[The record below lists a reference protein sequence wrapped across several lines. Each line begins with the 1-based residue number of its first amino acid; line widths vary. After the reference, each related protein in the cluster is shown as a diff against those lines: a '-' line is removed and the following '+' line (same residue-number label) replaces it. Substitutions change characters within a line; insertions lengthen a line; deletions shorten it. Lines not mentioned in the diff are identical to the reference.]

1 MSLSEII
8 REQQSIIAEQQNARV
23 EFQQMR
29 VKLDGI
35 IQAETRKISSRLDA
49 TDARIERLLG
59 GTEGLTAVGGPTAP
73 GNRSQRPQG
82 QGNQDPK
89 GAPPLF
95 SKAPAPGV
103 RSQAQLGDGRPN
115 TAQVSQQ
122 TRVARGV
129 PLSASNAPQMQP
141 SQRRSSAEE
150 RARVEERKEILATSH
165 AGAPEHGLWHEPKD
179 AKPTPSMLEVAEEG
193 LRRSFNKTRECLRYP
208 HNPPQGMSAIFRRA
222 DQNHSGKVDRSEFSK
237 VCTML
242 DFSASPEIMG
252 ALFNRY
258 DLDRSGYI
266 TVDEMGRMLFKLDG
280 DKEAKAM
287 SAIARMREVLSLR
300 AGGFESMKAMGSQFR
315 IMDRDKTGQLTKEEF
330 NTALDILFSGYNIK
344 FNPAEKVSLFQ
355 QFDYDHSGT
364 VDYNEFTRG
373 IRGDMNDFRKDW
385 VRQAFNILD
394 RDNSGVISTAEIG
407 GTYDVSQNPAVKS
420 GKVHP
425 DDALSAFMKHFDT
438 NSDGSITFEEFLE
451 NYQWVSASIDDDDY
465 FELMMR
471 NAWHITG
478 GEGWCANTSNL
489 RVLVKHLNG
498 PDEVVCV
505 EQDMGLPRDPALKT
519 QEVVRRLKAQGVKD
533 IQKIEFC
540 G

>member
-8 REQQSIIAEQQNARV
+8 REQQSIIAEQQNARA
-23 EFQQMR
+23 EFQKMR
-29 VKLDGI
+29 QKLDSFV
-35 IQAETRKISSRLDA
+35 QTEMRKISSRLDA
-49 TDARIERLLG
+49 TDARIEKLLG
-59 GTEGLTAVGGPTAP
+59 GSEASIAVGSAP
-73 GNRSQRPQG
+73 PLK

-89 GAPPLF
+89 GLPLF
-95 SKAPAPGV
+95 SKAPAPGY
-103 RSQAQLGDGRPN
+103 RSPRGQFDDGRPN

-122 TRVARGV
+122 GRDARFARGV
-129 PLSASNAPQMQP
+129 PMSASNVPQMP
-141 SQRRSSAEE
+141 PQRKSTAAD
-150 RARVEERKEILATSH
+150 RARVEERKETLVSAH
-165 AGAPEHGLWHEPKD
+165 AAAPEASIWSEPKD
-179 AKPTPSMLEVAEEG
+179 GKPTPAALDYAEEG

-237 VCTML
+237 VCNML
-242 DFSASPEIMG
+242 DFSAGPEIIT

-258 DLDRSGYI
+258 DLDKSGYI
-266 TVDEMGRMLFKLDG
+266 TVDEMGRMLFKIDG

-300 AGGFESMKAMGSQFR
+300 AGGFESMKSMGSQFR
-315 IMDRDKTGQLTKEEF
+315 IMDRDKTGQLSKEEF
-330 NTALDILFSGYNIK
+330 NTALDILFAGYNIK
-344 FNPAEKVSLFQ
+344 FTPAEKVSLFQ
-355 QFDYDHSGT
+355 KFDYDNSGT

-385 VRQAFNILD
+385 VKQAFSLFD
-394 RDNSGVISTAEIG
+394 RDSSGVVSTAEMG
-407 GTYDVSQNPAVKS
+407 GIYDVSQNPAVKS

-425 DDALSAFMKHFDT
+425 DDALHAFMQHFDA
-438 NSDGSITFEEFLE
+438 NSDGSITFAEFLE

-505 EQDMGLPRDPALKT
+505 EHDMGLPRDPALRT
-519 QEVVRRLKAQGVKD
+519 QEVVKRLKAQGVKD